1 MNRKSFI
8 KKSSLLGL
16 GLTAAPF
23 KMKGR
28 QPYIPV
34 QKSAGTPKKV
44 IVAGAGIAG
53 LCCAY
58 ELVRSGHEVVVL
70 EAAGRYGGTVMSVH
84 DGLSDG
90 LYADYGA
97 ENFTKPGYK
106 NYWKYIEEFDIPV
119 LPYFHREN
127 RLTLSGNDWLTK
139 KESRYHLEREIKN
152 MGGLNAREARAVA
165 EHPELDVYVSLEKL
179 YLEPYLDRF
188 TDEYQ
193 PFGVGYDHLDTVPI
207 SEIYKKEEASKAA
220 LQILGG
226 NGTSALY
233 KLWQTYIIQK
243 RGYWSNFDLYRIK
256 GGNDVLVKEF
266 AKRLGTRVQLG
277 CKVLE
282 IEHGQSGV
290 TVLYREF
297 GEDKKMSADYLANC
311 LPVPAL
317 RNVIV
322 TPELPPE
329 KKFIFENVAYEQK
342 SRIVFQSRSE
352 FWKKDDISINLTF
365 NNPFLRTIWQVADE
379 VDTPR
384 AALMAKA
391 PAGVNPLRVLDTFK
405 ELYPG
410 NSKHIDIEQVLI
422 KDWSVDTFAPGCE
435 RMGIPMGELSKY
447 WPHLM
452 EPYGRIHFA
461 GGYADNRSW
470 GMEAAT
476 NSANRVAKAI
486 DQA

>member
-1 MNRKSFI
+1 MGF
-8 KKSSLLGL
+8 GL
-16 GLTAAPF
+16 SAAPF
-23 KMKGR
+23 AMKGAR
-28 QPYIPV
+28 PAASINPAQSKP
-34 QKSAGTPKKV
+34 GTPQKV
-44 IVAGAGIAG
+44 IVAGGGIAG
-53 LCCAY
+53 LSCAY
-58 ELVRSGHEVVVL
+58 ELMKLGHEVVVL

-84 DGLSDG
+84 DGLADG

-97 ENFTKPGYK
+97 ENFTKPGYE

-119 LPYFHREN
+119 LPYFHRKN
-127 RLTLSGNDWLTK
+127 RLTLSNDEWLTQQD
-139 KESRYHLEREIKN
+139 SRNRLEKEIKN
-152 MGGLNAREARAVA
+152 LGGLNARESQKVA
-165 EHPELDVYVSLEKL
+165 ENPNLDVQVSLEKL
-179 YLEPYLDRF
+179 YLEPYLESF
-188 TDEYQ
+188 NDEYQ

-207 SEIYKKEEASKAA
+207 SQIYKKEEASKAA
-220 LQILGG
+220 LQVLGG
-226 NGTSALY
+226 DNTSALY
-233 KLWQTYIIQK
+233 KLWQTYIIKK
-243 RGYWSNFDLYRIK
+243 RGYWGNFDLYRIK
-256 GGNDVLVKEF
+256 GGNDVLIKEF
-266 AKRLGTRVQLG
+266 ANRLGTRVQLD
-277 CKVLE
+277 CRILE
-282 IEHGQSGV
+282 IEHGKEGV

-297 GEDKKMSADYLANC
+297 GEDKKMPADYLANC

-317 RNVIV
+317 RKVVV
-322 TPELPPE
+322 TPALPPE
-329 KKFIFENVAYEQK
+329 KKFILENIAYEQK

-352 FWKKDDISINLTF
+352 FWKKDDISVNLTF
-365 NNPFLRTIWQVADE
+365 NHPYLRTIWQVAEE

-391 PAGVNPLRVLDTFK
+391 PAGINPLRALDTFK

-422 KDWSVDTFAPGCE
+422 KDWSVDKFAPGCE
-435 RMGIPMGELSKY
+435 RTGIPMGKLTNY
-447 WPHLM
+447 WPHLI